1 MTTLRQ
7 AFLNALDGVAYLVD
21 GDGRIL
27 EVGEPAWS
35 GSLRRYGAPS
45 GGVRAIIGQCLFDAI
60 HGAEVRCAYQ
70 ALHRAVLGGERPFV
84 AFEMRCDAP
93 DVRRL
98 LRMSITAPHEPLAPP
113 AVLYQSQL
121 LSAVSRPRV
130 SLFDPQSIVE
140 HVRLDAGLPIVRI
153 SSFFHRVAW
162 PVQAPTGWTAAEDY
176 YRLGGPADVRTR
188 HGGCPDCADRVFQ
201 RPDAGE
207 ALGTGRATPSGTTL
221 DRP

>member
-1 MTTLRQ
+1 MTPPVTTLRQ
-7 AFLNALDGVAYLVD
+7 AFLNALDGVAHLVD
-21 GDGRIL
+21 GDGCIL

-45 GGVRAIIGQCLFDAI
+45 GGVRAIIGQCLFDAT
-60 HGAEVRCAYQ
+60 HAAEVRYAYQ
-70 ALHRAVLGGERPFV
+70 PLHRPARTLGAPRGAV
-84 AFEMRCDAP
+84 
-93 DVRRL
+93 
-98 LRMSITAPHEPLAPP
+98 
-113 AVLYQSQL
+113 QSQL

-130 SLFDPQSIVE
+130 SLFDPQRIVD

-153 SSFFHRVAW
+153 CSFCHRVAW

-176 YRLGGPADVRTR
+176 YRLDGPADVRTS

-201 RPDAGE
+201 CPDAGE